1 MATESKSKMNLGSW
15 MQPSVDADGNPL
27 KKAPAKPPKMDKDTF
42 SKDLDAWVKSQDINA
57 KGKKGEGSPKRMSD
71 MLRQAFK
78 ALDLEKDREG
88 KKGLM
93 PASEARERTDNAR
106 ELNKAIQSSAKSG
119 GSRGGS
125 GIGGGGGMFPDT
137 EKVPGKRPLKMKHG
151 GIVKSSASKRADGVA
166 KKGKTKG
173 RFV

>member
-1 MATESKSKMNLGSW
+1 MA
-15 MQPSVDADGNPL
+15 
-27 KKAPAKPPKMDKDTF
+27 KDTF

-93 PASEARERTDNAR
+93 TASEARERTDNAR
-106 ELNKAIQSSAKSG
+106 ALNKSIQSSARSG
-119 GSRGGS
+119 GGG
-125 GIGGGGGMFPDT
+125 GGGGGMNPM
-137 EKVPGKRPLKMKHG
+137 ELERVPGKRPLKMKKG
-151 GIVKSSASKRADGVA
+151 GSVKSSASKRADGIA
-166 KKGKTKG
+166 MKGKTKG

>member
-1 MATESKSKMNLGSW
+1 
-15 MQPSVDADGNPL
+15 
-27 KKAPAKPPKMDKDTF
+27 MDKDTF

-78 ALDLEKDREG
+78 AIDLEKDREG
-88 KKGLM
+88 KKGVM
-93 PASEARERTDNAR
+93 TASEARERTDNAR
-106 ELNKAIQSSAKSG
+106 ALNKSIQSSARS
-119 GSRGGS
+119 
-125 GIGGGGGMFPDT
+125 GGGGMNPIDL
-137 EKVPGKRPLKMKHG
+137 ERVPGKRPLKMKKG
-151 GIVKSSASKRADGVA
+151 GSVKSSASKRADGIA